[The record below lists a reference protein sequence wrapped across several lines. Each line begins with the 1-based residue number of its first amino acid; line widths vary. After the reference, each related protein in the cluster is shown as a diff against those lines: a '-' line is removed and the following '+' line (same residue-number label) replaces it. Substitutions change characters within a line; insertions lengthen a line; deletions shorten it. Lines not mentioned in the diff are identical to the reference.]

1 MGGSLAAVGGD
12 GAGFD
17 AMIRY
22 VEGFLLFPKCA
33 SPVLNIWLSWQK
45 RRYLWYHNI
54 DRNHKPWSRL
64 HG

>member
-22 VEGFLLFPKCA
+22 VEEFLLCSK
-33 SPVLNIWLSWQK
+33 N
-45 RRYLWYHNI
+45 
-54 DRNHKPWSRL
+54 
-64 HG
+64 